1 MRLLLDTHIV
11 IWFLDTPD
19 RISPRVMPSLLD
31 TDNRLFISTAS
42 LLEIA
47 AKAATGR
54 LVFDEES
61 RRKTELLGD
70 WVLVTADHAWRVRTL
85 PPIHKDPFDRVIVA
99 QAMLE
104 EMTLVTADSI
114 LGRYGVPILLA

>member
-11 IWFLDTPD
+11 IWFLDTPN
-19 RISPRVMPSLLD
+19 RISPRAMPSLLD

-47 AKAATGR
+47 AKVATGR
-54 LVFDEES
+54 LVFDDES
-61 RRKTELLGD
+61 RRRTEQLGD
-70 WVLVTADHAWRVRTL
+70 WLQVTADHAWRVRTL

-104 EMTLVTADSI
+104 DMTLVTADSI